1 MPRIRITDEYALVK
15 RKGSENWYL
24 EWRERGEKVRRTT
37 GTGCVESAKVKARD
51 IILETARIADQKPA
65 EMPVRVVISR
75 YMALH
80 GSKIASR
87 SSTRHCA
94 KLWEQFFAHDSV
106 ADLRPA
112 RLREFTAWLEAKE
125 FSAGYIRRI
134 MAIGKAALNRAWH
147 EQEITSAP
155 YIPLPPGGEAF
166 PHIAKRAELVRFLN
180 AIPMASN
187 VWVYT
192 MIRLCTGCRDDAAR
206 DLQPFQIDFDG
217 NLVHLN
223 PAGRKQTK
231 KYRPIIPLTATLR
244 AVLLVAHASPYY
256 VRSNRPSQRL
266 GSIRKSWSHVR
277 KAAKLPAYFQPKILR
292 HTFASEMRRRGVN
305 GWETSGMLGHKRGD
319 THATT
324 THYAKFSPDY
334 LSGARVAIDAWM
346 ADLATDVPRLHGV
359 TAGSVQPE
367 QKAAQAIES
376 RAAIG
381 FSVVGAT
388 GIEPVTPTMSR

>member
-1 MPRIRITDEYALVK
+1 MRRRRSARSRVASASMRTARARIARAGSNGFAASSMRVMLFGGGDECRCRAAETPLGRGSGGDPEKIRVHLATDAQGGADRLHPDRPHSVAHGSPNQRISGETTMPRIRITDEYALVK

-134 MAIGKAALNRAWH
+134 MAIGKAALN
-147 EQEITSAP
+147 
-155 YIPLPPGGEAF
+155 
-166 PHIAKRAELVRFLN
+166 
-180 AIPMASN
+180 
-187 VWVYT
+187 
-192 MIRLCTGCRDDAAR
+192 
-206 DLQPFQIDFDG
+206 
-217 NLVHLN
+217 
-223 PAGRKQTK
+223 
-231 KYRPIIPLTATLR
+231 
-244 AVLLVAHASPYY
+244 
-256 VRSNRPSQRL
+256 
-266 GSIRKSWSHVR
+266 
-277 KAAKLPAYFQPKILR
+277 
-292 HTFASEMRRRGVN
+292 
-305 GWETSGMLGHKRGD
+305 
-319 THATT
+319 
-324 THYAKFSPDY
+324 
-334 LSGARVAIDAWM
+334 
-346 ADLATDVPRLHGV
+346 
-359 TAGSVQPE
+359 
-367 QKAAQAIES
+367 
-376 RAAIG
+376 
-381 FSVVGAT
+381 
-388 GIEPVTPTMSR
+388 